1 MIKFFRKIRYD
12 LMEINKTGKYVKYAI
27 GEIVLVVI
35 GILIA
40 VNINNWNENRI
51 ARTNEIKYLKN
62 IQADLNAELKNNEFS
77 IKARNY
83 KVDFAQELRTAPFV
97 ETKAEQFELY
107 RKQNIVFGWSYFVP
121 TNNTFKELSSSG
133 QLNSIS
139 SDSIKHYLLEIDKI
153 YTGIANGEHHMR
165 REYEQYLYD
174 IAIPNTS
181 ILMDIDFDTTVSEKK
196 NTLIQSAK
204 QLSEN
209 QFMEMKRNFIS
220 MRNNLTYQNGLK
232 LATLNNISISKM
244 HHFLEDNINRLNT
257 LISEEIKRN

>member
-1 MIKFFRKIRYD
+1 
-12 LMEINKTGKYVKYAI
+12 MEKNPTSAKASAGAKTGKYVKYAI

-40 VNINNWNENRI
+40 VNINNWNKNGI

-83 KVDFAQELRTAPFV
+83 KADFAQELRTAPFV
-97 ETKAEQFELY
+97 KTKAEQFELY
-107 RKQNIVFGWSYFVP
+107 RKQNFVFGWSYFVP

-153 YTGIANGEHHMR
+153 YTGIANAEHHMR

-174 IAIPNTS
+174 IAIPNTT
-181 ILMDIDFDTTVSEKK
+181 ILMDIDFDKTVSEKK
-196 NTLIQSAK
+196 NTPIQSAK

-244 HHFLEDNINRLNT
+244 HHSLEDNINRLNT